1 LNYIW
6 SATKVFRQTA
16 VGSKL
21 NENSVMNKIVD
32 KKLDRIS
39 DIWNH
44 YILEYKFC
52 SSKIK
57 FTTDVK
63 SNYFGDILG
72 YFSDTFPLIYNSK
85 DESTFTDNV
94 GTAIIL
100 LQGIYVQQDLV
111 EELLHIFKCKIEKG
125 DLKKDKN
132 YSINR
137 EIRNELVGHPIRKDV
152 KDGKNQLLSST
163 IFSNATTENTITYL
177 RYHVDNNYKFE
188 PISHERMDILQ
199 RHTDFLISYF
209 DIIILKLKTIL
220 QQFRKKIEE
229 IEKVVESGSF
239 ENILKIVSNS
249 FEYIFRVDYLYKPD
263 LLRKVYKLQG
273 KHPRYDIAIETF
285 LYELKESLLGRKNDI
300 DEFILDKDWGSI
312 DFSTEK
318 VEIPKVVIVYSDE
331 PIKIVEKKSFH
342 YELGKLVSNDD
353 FQQFR
358 LFSSLI
364 LSSINNPIVIEEL
377 ENMENNYSNTLEY
390 YSSYNYLQKVLG

>member
-1 LNYIW
+1 
-6 SATKVFRQTA
+6 
-16 VGSKL
+16 
-21 NENSVMNKIVD
+21 MNNIVD

-63 SNYFGDILG
+63 SNYLGDILS
-72 YFSDTFPLIYNSK
+72 YFSDTLPLIYNSK
-85 DESTFTDNV
+85 EESSFTDNV
-94 GTAIIL
+94 GSSIIL

-125 DLKKDKN
+125 DLKKNKN

-137 EIRNELVGHPIRKDV
+137 ELRNELVGHPIRKDV

-163 IFSNATTENTITYL
+163 IFSNDITSDTIAYL

-188 PISHERMDILQ
+188 SITHKRQDILQ
-199 RHTDFLISYF
+199 RHTDFLLTCF
-209 DIIILKLKTIL
+209 DIIISKLKNIL
-220 QQFRKKIEE
+220 QQFKKKIEQ
-229 IEKVVESGSF
+229 IEKVVENGLF
-239 ENILKIVSNS
+239 ENILKVVSNS
-249 FEYIFRVDYLYKPD
+249 FEYIFRVDYLYKPE

-273 KHPRYDIAIETF
+273 KHPRYDVAISTF
-285 LYELKESLLGRKNDI
+285 LDELKESLHEKKNSI

-312 DFSTEK
+312 DFLKEK
-318 VEIPKVVIVYSDE
+318 VEIPEIVIAYSDQSVK
-331 PIKIVEKKSFH
+331 PIEKKSFH
-342 YELGKLVSNDD
+342 YELSKLVSNDD
-353 FQQFR
+353 FQKFN

-364 LSSINNPIVIEEL
+364 ASGSQNPVVAEEL
-377 ENMENNYSNTLEY
+377 ANMELNYSNTLEY
-390 YSSYNYLQKVLG
+390 YSSYNYLQKILG